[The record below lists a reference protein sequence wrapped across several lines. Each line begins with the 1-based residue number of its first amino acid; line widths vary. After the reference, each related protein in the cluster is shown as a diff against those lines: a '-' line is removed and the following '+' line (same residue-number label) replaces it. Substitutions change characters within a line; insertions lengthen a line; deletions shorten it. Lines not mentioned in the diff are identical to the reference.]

1 LEVLRYRVAAV
12 FAAVIVIL
20 LPLALGACGSDDN
33 AEADAKPTVHTDF
46 DAKNFSDSTNIDNKF
61 NPLVPGTQ
69 YVFEGRSNRGFGR
82 LPHEVI
88 FTVTDLVKEIDGVP
102 SRVMWDQDI
111 NNGKRLEGELAM
123 FAQDDDGNVWNMG
136 EYPEEYSETGK
147 FEDAP
152 DTWLSGV
159 QGARAGVHMRADPKT
174 GTSTYR
180 QGFAPKIG
188 FADVAKVV
196 KTGQKNC
203 VPTGCYD
210 DVVVTDE
217 TNPTEPTDGHQLKYS
232 APDVGYIRAA
242 PGQGGKE
249 REVLVLVKVR
259 KLGATELAKA
269 RRDALRLDKRAYRS
283 KPEVWGDTPPAT
295 RASQ

>member
-1 LEVLRYRVAAV
+1 VVAPEDIVAALVAAV
-12 FAAVIVIL
+12 VAIA
-20 LPLALGACGSDDN
+20 LPLALGACGDDDQ
-33 AEADAKPTVHTDF
+33 AQAKPATHKDF
-46 DAKNFSDSTNIDNKF
+46 DATNFNDSTTIDNKF

-69 YVFEGRSNRGFGR
+69 FVYEGRSNRGLGR

-88 FTVTDLVKEIDGVP
+88 FTVTDLVKMVHGVP

-136 EYPEEYSETGK
+136 EYPEEYSETGE

-159 QGARAGVHMRADPKT
+159 QGAHAGVHMRANPKT
-174 GTSTYR
+174 GTSSYH
-180 QGFAPKIG
+180 QGLAPKIG
-188 FADVAKVV
+188 FQDVAKVV
-196 KTGQKNC
+196 KTGAKNC

-210 DVVVTDE
+210 DVVITDE
-217 TNPTEPTDGHQLKYS
+217 TNPSEPTDGHQLKYS
-232 APDVGYIRAA
+232 APGVGYIRAA
-242 PGQGGKE
+242 PGKGGKE

-259 KLGATELAKA
+259 KLGEAELAQA

-283 KPEVWGDTPPAT
+283 KPAVWGDTPPAA
-295 RASQ
+295 RIAQ